1 VSKEGDRQKFSCDQ
15 CGKEFDSWESLR
27 AHIASAHGRPA
38 KRVQAEELVERVNEA
53 FKRIESME
61 RRLDEL
67 PKQAAEEFTKRFLAD
82 WDNIKKS
89 LVDELAD
96 DVIPRVV
103 ERIRKEVKID
113 QPMQVASP
121 VAQPS
126 AVPFVPVGEE
136 VEVVGDK
143 INYKVALNPEVFHL
157 YNIFK
162 AEVRRRGREWKGTFG
177 DFVYMA
183 IRDVLKMHGIIP
195 TVLVLRKGQLF
206 ARLKVESEDGRE
218 SAPIEAPV
226 QLPLEKLEGAG
237 EVE

>member
-1 VSKEGDRQKFSCDQ
+1 MDEDVIRGTYTCPK
-15 CGKEFDSWESLR
+15 CGKTFDNQQAL
-27 AHIASAHGRPA
+27 AGHVKAAHGSS
-38 KRVQAEELVERVNEA
+38 KGTLLEDLEEKVEEA

-61 RRLDEL
+61 RKLDEL
-67 PKQAAEEFTKRFLAD
+67 PKQVTEEFTKRFLAD

-89 LVDELAD
+89 LADELAD

-103 ERIRKEVKID
+103 ERIRNGARMG
-113 QPMQVASP
+113 QPIQASP
-121 VAQPS
+121 AVAQPV
-126 AVPFVPVGEE
+126 AVPFMPVGEE

-143 INYKVALNPEVFHL
+143 INYKIALNPEVFHL

>member
-1 VSKEGDRQKFSCDQ
+1 MSGEDVKEKFQCPECGKAFDSQQSLAAHMKSHRSKEEQ
-15 CGKEFDSWESLR
+15 DS
-27 AHIASAHGRPA
+27 
-38 KRVQAEELVERVNEA
+38 QARIEEA
-53 FKRIESME
+53 FKRIEAIE

-67 PKQAAEEFTKRFLAD
+67 PKRAAEEFTKRFLAD
-82 WDNIKKS
+82 WDKIKKS

-103 ERIRKEVKID
+103 ERIRNGERIGQSIQANPV
-113 QPMQVASP
+113 
-121 VAQPS
+121 VAQPV

-206 ARLKVESEDGRE
+206 ARIKVESEDGRE

-237 EVE
+237 EAE

>member
-1 VSKEGDRQKFSCDQ
+1 MSGEDVKEKFQCPECGRAFDSQQSLAAHMKSHRSKE
-15 CGKEFDSWESLR
+15 EDS
-27 AHIASAHGRPA
+27 
-38 KRVQAEELVERVNEA
+38 QARIEEA
-53 FKRIESME
+53 FRRIEAIE

-67 PKQAAEEFTKRFLAD
+67 PKKAAEEFTRRFLAD

-89 LVDELAD
+89 LADELAD
-96 DVIPRVV
+96 DVVARVV
-103 ERIRKEVKID
+103 ERARDGGRIG
-113 QPMQVASP
+113 QPVQAGP
-121 VAQPS
+121 AVAQPV

-143 INYKVALNPEVFHL
+143 INYKIALNPEVFYL
-157 YNIFK
+157 YNVFK
-162 AEVRRRGREWKGTFG
+162 AEVKRRGREWKGTFG
-177 DFVYMA
+177 DFIYMA

-218 SAPIEAPV
+218 AAPIEAPV
-226 QLPLEKLEGAG
+226 QLPLEKLEGEG

>member
-1 VSKEGDRQKFSCDQ
+1 
-15 CGKEFDSWESLR
+15 
-27 AHIASAHGRPA
+27 
-38 KRVQAEELVERVNEA
+38 
-53 FKRIESME
+53 
-61 RRLDEL
+61 
-67 PKQAAEEFTKRFLAD
+67 
-82 WDNIKKS
+82 
-89 LVDELAD
+89 
-96 DVIPRVV
+96 VV
-103 ERIRKEVKID
+103 ERIRND
-113 QPMQVASP
+113 ARMGQPVQANP
-121 VAQPS
+121 AAAQPV

-143 INYKVALNPEVFHL
+143 INYKIALNPEVFHL

-237 EVE
+237 EAE

>member
-1 VSKEGDRQKFSCDQ
+1 VDEDVIRGTYTCPK
-15 CGKEFDSWESLR
+15 CGKTFDNQQAL
-27 AHIASAHGRPA
+27 AGHVKAAHGSS
-38 KRVQAEELVERVNEA
+38 KGTLLEDLEEKVEEA

-61 RRLDEL
+61 RKLDEL
-67 PKQAAEEFTKRFLAD
+67 PKQVTEEFTKRFLAD

-89 LVDELAD
+89 LADELAD

-103 ERIRKEVKID
+103 ERIRND
-113 QPMQVASP
+113 ARMGQPVQAGP
-121 VAQPS
+121 AVAQPV

-143 INYKVALNPEVFHL
+143 INYKIALNPEVFHL